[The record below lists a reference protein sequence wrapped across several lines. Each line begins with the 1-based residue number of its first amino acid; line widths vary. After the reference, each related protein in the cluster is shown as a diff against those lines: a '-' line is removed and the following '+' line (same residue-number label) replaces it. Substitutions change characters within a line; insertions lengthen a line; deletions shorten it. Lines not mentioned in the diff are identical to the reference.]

1 MTVNWQDIYA
11 TIQQTSISVKKNAN
25 LASEDSDADSE
36 GKRSKMNT
44 PDDPVEDPLKQ
55 LDEGLP
61 DIFGYNRNEFDLAL
75 QFDIQC
81 YVDILADSVSD
92 PQKTSDSLSRLGRET
107 SLVMC
112 WLQPEAAFGLA
123 CEF

>member
-1 MTVNWQDIYA
+1 
-11 TIQQTSISVKKNAN
+11 
-25 LASEDSDADSE
+25 
-36 GKRSKMNT
+36 MNT

-55 LDEGLP
+55 LDERLP
-61 DIFGYNRNEFDLAL
+61 DIFGYNSNEFDLAL
-75 QFDIQC
+75 QFDIQR
-81 YVDILADSVSD
+81 YVDILADSISD

-112 WLQPEAAFGLA
+112 QLRPEARGQAQSGQKKPVQARPCAWPEAAFGLA